1 MRIGVP
7 KETAVNERRVALT
20 PEVEDRVV
28 KSGLTVLVERD
39 AGAAASFG
47 DDGYRA
53 AGATVVAT
61 AAEMFGQSDVVLKV
75 QPPSTDEVRL
85 CRAGAALVAVFQP
98 SAQREAV
105 SELAARHVTA
115 FSLALLPRITR
126 AQPMD
131 VLSSQATVAGYK
143 AVLLAAAA
151 TGRFFPMLVTAAGT
165 LPPARALVLGAGVA
179 GLQAI
184 ATARRLGA
192 VVSVFDVRPAVK
204 EQVESLGAK
213 FLELEIGESA
223 ETAGGYAKQLSD
235 ETHRRELAVIARHVK
250 DAGIVITTAAIPG
263 TRAPILITAEAVRGM
278 KPGSVIVDRAAA
290 GAGRLLVDAVR
301 VRAGDL
307 HRAGGDPPGLP
318 AALHAAHV
326 AHQRDLRHRRGR
338 VDRRRRRRLSQGDP
352 HPRRGR
358 ALRLHDEHRQ
368 RVPHYG
374 PDAEDVQEAMTHG
387 VAQFAAV
394 LATVLFIFSLHWM
407 NDPKTARHAVV
418 AGVTAMLVAVLATW
432 IQPEIVH
439 HGWVVLAIVAGFIV
453 GVPLSRVPL
462 TAVPQRT
469 ALSHAFGGLA
479 AGLVGVAEYYL
490 WLGERSAQLTPN
502 AWD

>member
-20 PEVEDRVV
+20 PEVADRVV

-61 AAEMFGQSDVVLKV
+61 AAEIFGQCDVVLKV

-179 GLQAI
+179 GPPGL
-184 ATARRLGA
+184 ATRRRPGA
-192 VVSVFDVRPAVK
+192 VVSAFDVRPAVK

-213 FLELEIGESA
+213 FVGMQIGEQA
-223 ETAGGYAKQLSD
+223 ETAGGYATELSED
-235 ETHRRELAVIARHVK
+235 THRRELTFIAQQAK
-250 DAGIVITTAAIPG
+250 DADIVITTAAIPG
-263 TRAPILITAEAVRGM
+263 KPAPVLITAEAGRGV
-278 KPGSVIVDRAAA
+278 KAGSVI
-290 GAGRLLVDAVR
+290 GELAVESW
-301 VRAGDL
+301 GEL
-307 HRAGGDPPGLP
+307 
-318 AALHAAHV
+318 
-326 AHQRDLRHRRGR
+326 
-338 VDRRRRRRLSQGDP
+338 
-352 HPRRGR
+352 
-358 ALRLHDEHRQ
+358 
-368 RVPHYG
+368 
-374 PDAEDVQEAMTHG
+374 G
-387 VAQFAAV
+387 VYE
-394 LATVLFIFSLHWM
+394 
-407 NDPKTARHAVV
+407 
-418 AGVTAMLVAVLATW
+418 G
-432 IQPEIVH
+432 
-439 HGWVVLAIVAGFIV
+439 
-453 GVPLSRVPL
+453 
-462 TAVPQRT
+462 
-469 ALSHAFGGLA
+469 
-479 AGLVGVAEYYL
+479 
-490 WLGERSAQLTPN
+490 
-502 AWD
+502 